1 MKKIKK
7 IIGFVIIII
16 IFAIWIFTNFE
27 QKQANILIKNINN
40 YENKYEFNYFIKNI
54 NIIKLAKIEKKY
66 KITSQWFWEIIER
79 KTEYLEKNK
88 VKVIFLASTKKWDS
102 LHEFIYLFTLKNW
115 TIVKVEK
122 LKK

>member
-54 NIIKLAKIEKKY
+54 NKIKLAKIEKKY

-79 KTEYLEKNK
+79 KIEYLEKNK